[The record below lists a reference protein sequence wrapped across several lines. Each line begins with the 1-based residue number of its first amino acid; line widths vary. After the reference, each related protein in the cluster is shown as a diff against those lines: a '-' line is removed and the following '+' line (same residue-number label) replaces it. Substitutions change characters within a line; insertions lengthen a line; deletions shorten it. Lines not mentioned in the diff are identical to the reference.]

1 MFTRDHGMNGVHAM
15 LFVAQEPDHAIV
27 NVFAVLLA
35 VQAVTKTCPKTKNVK
50 VMTI

>member
-1 MFTRDHGMNGVHAM
+1 MNGVHAM

-35 VQAVTKTCPKTKNVK
+35 VQAVTKTCPKKKNVK